1 MIKTY
6 SIIGY
11 AFKEMKVFLVMTN
24 IETGKIILKKIAF
37 IEEGVIEYKTDLYE
51 KLSKLLFDESI
62 EYVQIE
68 NFLDI
73 SVKYYSNKDKWDY
86 LAYSK
91 HKTLFKVDVEEYN
104 KLKERVEYLCLSKL
118 ATRAYVML

>member
-11 AFKEMKVFLVMTN
+11 AFEEMKVFLVMTN
-24 IETGKIILKKIAF
+24 IETGKIILKKIAL

-86 LAYSK
+86 FSYSK

-104 KLKERVEYLCLSKL
+104 KLKERVEYLCLSEL

>member
-24 IETGKIILKKIAF
+24 IETGKIILKKIAL